1 MTETR
6 PLCRVF
12 ICQFYSTCSIIG
24 FYKRIETLPLLNNAK
39 EIGTEATAWRQHLHQ
54 IPELQ
59 YDVFETAKFISE
71 KLKSFGC
78 DEVTTGIG
86 RTGIVAIINGNR
98 GKGDTIGLRADMDAL
113 PMTEITG
120 LRYASKTA
128 GKMHAC
134 GHDGHSSMLLGAAK
148 HLCETRNFAGSVALI
163 FQPAEEGG
171 AGGKAMVDDGMMDR
185 FNISRVFGMHNLPGL
200 ALGSFAACD
209 GAIMAAADKFDMV
222 ITGRGGHAALP
233 HQTIDPIVAASQIV
247 TALQSIV
254 SRNTDPL
261 ASLVISVTKFHAGDA
276 YNIIPQKAEIAGTV
290 RTLQPAMRDT
300 AERRIRETAAGIALA
315 CGVDVEIDY
324 QRYYPVTFNHTRETE
339 LAMRVARDVAGT
351 NNVNDKTPPT
361 MGAEDFSFM
370 LEARPGAF
378 IFMGNGDSAGL
389 HHPAYNFNDEAIAHG
404 VSYWVTLVETALA

>member
-1 MTETR
+1 M
-6 PLCRVF
+6 
-12 ICQFYSTCSIIG
+12 
-24 FYKRIETLPLLNNAK
+24 PLLNNAL
-39 EIGTEATAWRQHLHQ
+39 EIQTVATGWRRHLHQ

-59 YDVFETAKFISE
+59 YDVFETAKFIAE

-78 DEVTTGIG
+78 DEVVTGIG
-86 RTGIVAIINGNR
+86 RTGVVAIIHGRNGA
-98 GKGDTIGLRADMDAL
+98 GDTIGLRADMDAL
-113 PMTEITG
+113 PILEATG
-120 LRYASKTA
+120 LEYASKTS

-134 GHDGHSSMLLGAAK
+134 GHDGHSAMLLGAAK
-148 HLCETRNFAGSVALI
+148 HLSETRNFSGSVALI

-209 GAIMAAADKFDMV
+209 GPIMAAADKFDMV

-233 HQTIDPIVAASQIV
+233 HQTIDPIVAASQVV

-276 YNIIPQKAEIAGTV
+276 YNVIPQKAEIAGTV
-290 RTLQPAMRDT
+290 RTLQPVMRDT
-300 AERRIRETAAGIALA
+300 AERRIKETAAGIALV
-315 CGVDVEIDY
+315 CGVEISVDY
-324 QRYYPVTFNHTRETE
+324 QRYYPVTVNHSVETK
-339 LAMRVARDVAGT
+339 LAMDAARDVAGLKQ
-351 NNVNDKTPPT
+351 VNDSLDPM

-370 LEARPGAF
+370 LEARPGAM

-389 HHPAYNFNDEAIAHG
+389 HHPKYNFNDEAISHG
-404 VSYWVTLVETALA
+404 VSYWVRLVEKALA

>member
-1 MTETR
+1 MIFKYHTWN
-6 PLCRVF
+6 F
-12 ICQFYSTCSIIG
+12 QM
-24 FYKRIETLPLLNNAK
+24 PLLNNAQELQK
-39 EIGTEATAWRQHLHQ
+39 EATAWRRHLHQ

-59 YDVFETAKFISE
+59 YDVFETASFISE

-78 DEVTTGIG
+78 DEVVTGIG
-86 RTGIVAIINGNR
+86 RTGIVAVIHGKN

-113 PMTEITG
+113 PIIEATG
-120 LRYASKTA
+120 LAYASKTS

-148 HLCETRNFAGSVALI
+148 HLSETRNFSGSVALI

-200 ALGSFAACD
+200 AVGKFAACD
-209 GAIMAAADKFDMV
+209 GAIMAAADKFDIV

-233 HQTIDPIVAASQIV
+233 HQTIDPILAASQLV
-247 TALQSIV
+247 AALQSIV

-290 RTLQPAMRDT
+290 RTLQKDMRDT
-300 AERRIRETAAGIALA
+300 AERRIRETAQGIALA
-315 CGVDVEIDY
+315 CGVEVQVKYD
-324 QRYYPVTFNHTRETE
+324 RYYPVTFNHTRETN
-339 LAMRVARDVAGT
+339 LAMDVAREVAGKQH
-351 NNVNDKTPPT
+351 VDDKTPPT

-389 HHPAYNFNDEAIAHG
+389 HHPEYNFNDEAIAHG
-404 VSYWVTLVETALA
+404 VSYWVKLVETALA

>member
-1 MTETR
+1 M
-6 PLCRVF
+6 
-12 ICQFYSTCSIIG
+12 
-24 FYKRIETLPLLNNAK
+24 PLLNNAK
-39 EIGTEATAWRQHLHQ
+39 ELQNEATAWRRHLHQ

-59 YDVFETAKFISE
+59 YDVFETASFISE

-78 DEVTTGIG
+78 DVVVTGIG
-86 RTGIVAIINGNR
+86 RTGIVAVIHGKN

-113 PMTEITG
+113 PITEATG
-120 LRYASKTA
+120 LSYASKTP

-148 HLCETRNFAGSVALI
+148 HLSETRNFSGSVAFI

-200 ALGSFAACD
+200 AVGKFAACD

-222 ITGRGGHAALP
+222 VTGRGGHAALP
-233 HQTIDPIVAASQIV
+233 HQTIDPILAASQLV
-247 TALQSIV
+247 VALQSIV
-254 SRNTDPL
+254 SRNADPI

-276 YNIIPQKAEIAGTV
+276 YNVIPQKAEIAGTV
-290 RTLQPAMRDT
+290 RTLQSAMRDT
-300 AERRIRETAAGIALA
+300 AERRIRETASGIAMA
-315 CGVDVEIDY
+315 CGVEIDVAY
-324 QRYYPVTFNHTRETE
+324 SRYYPVTFNHTRETN
-339 LAMRVARDVAGT
+339 LAMDVARDVVGKLQ
-351 NNVNDKTPPT
+351 VDDRTPPT

-389 HHPAYNFNDEAIAHG
+389 HHPEYNFNDEAIAHG
-404 VSYWVTLVETALA
+404 VSYWVKLVETALA